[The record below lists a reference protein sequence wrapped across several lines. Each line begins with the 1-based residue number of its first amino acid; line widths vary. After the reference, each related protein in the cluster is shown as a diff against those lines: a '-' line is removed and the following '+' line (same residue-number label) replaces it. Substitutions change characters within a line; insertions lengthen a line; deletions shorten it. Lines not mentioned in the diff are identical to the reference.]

1 MDPPDCIM
9 VFCTAPAGEA
19 ENLAGSLVDA
29 RLAACVNIVDAR
41 SCFWWEGAVS
51 TEDERLLIMKT
62 QHRLLDPLIERIRGQ
77 HTYDLPEIIAI
88 PIIGGYGPY
97 LNWIREETG

>member
-1 MDPPDCIM
+1 
-9 VFCTAPAGEA
+9 V
-19 ENLAGSLVDA
+19 
-29 RLAACVNIVDAR
+29 
-41 SCFWWEGAVS
+41 
-51 TEDERLLIMKT
+51 KT

-97 LNWIREETG
+97 LNWIQEETE

>member
-1 MDPPDCIM
+1 M
-9 VFCTAPAGEA
+9 VFCTAPAGDA
-19 ENLAGSLVDA
+19 ENLAVSLVNA
-29 RLAACVNIVDAR
+29 RLAACVNVVDVR

-62 QHRLLDPLIERIRGQ
+62 QHRLLDPLIERIRSQ

>member
-9 VFCTAPAGEA
+9 VFCTAQAGDA
-19 ENLAGSLVDA
+19 ENLAVSLVNA
-29 RLAACVNIVDAR
+29 RLAACVNVVDVR

-88 PIIGGYGPY
+88 PIIGGDGPY

>member
-1 MDPPDCIM
+1 M

-19 ENLAGSLVDA
+19 ENLARALVDA
-29 RLAACVNIVDAR
+29 HLAACVNVVDVR

-51 TEDERLLIMKT
+51 TEPERLLIVKT